1 MGIADQGRQ
10 GREGKGNLGL
20 VRRLRARPASLL
32 LATGRGKGGRD
43 GIGEHEHHG
52 PDYFSCGGR
61 KVSSALTQR
70 PDRAAEKQESG
81 TRAAPAG
88 GWWLEAEVGKL
99 WGSLGLGT
107 HAQPRALRFTRGSLS
122 ALPVARQRRRPL
134 FSCSLQSCLLV
145 RGDHGPGKG
154 EGLRGRP

>member
-1 MGIADQGRQ
+1 M
-10 GREGKGNLGL
+10 
-20 VRRLRARPASLL
+20 
-32 LATGRGKGGRD
+32 
-43 GIGEHEHHG
+43 GEHEHHG

-70 PDRAAEKQESG
+70 PDRAAEEQESG

>member
-1 MGIADQGRQ
+1 M
-10 GREGKGNLGL
+10 
-20 VRRLRARPASLL
+20 
-32 LATGRGKGGRD
+32 
-43 GIGEHEHHG
+43 GEHEHHG

-61 KVSSALTQR
+61 ESQLSIDPETGLR
-70 PDRAAEKQESG
+70 SRRARVWDES
-81 TRAAPAG
+81 RS

-99 WGSLGLGT
+99 WGSLELGT
-107 HAQPRALRFTRGSLS
+107 HAQPRALRLARGTLS

-134 FSCSLQSCLLV
+134 FSCSLQSSA